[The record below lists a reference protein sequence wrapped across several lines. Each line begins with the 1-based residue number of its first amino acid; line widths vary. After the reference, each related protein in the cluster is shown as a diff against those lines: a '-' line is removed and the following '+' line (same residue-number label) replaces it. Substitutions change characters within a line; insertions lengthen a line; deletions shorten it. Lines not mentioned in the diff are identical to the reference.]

1 MFDRV
6 IVIGVGLIGGS
17 LALALKSRGLV
28 EEVVGISRSPDT
40 LALAQQR
47 GVIDYGS
54 TALDQAML
62 TAANLVFIATPLGA
76 FPAVFKQLAA
86 LDCPENLIITDGG
99 SAKGYVIEQAE
110 EAFGYLPEKLVPGHP
125 IAGKELS
132 GVGAAEADLYVD
144 HRVILTPA
152 DHTDAHAVD
161 VVARMWKGVGACVE
175 TMTPGYHDE
184 VFAATSHLP
193 HLLAYLLV
201 DLLNEHPELGNVF
214 KYTAGGF
221 RDFTRIASSD
231 PIMWRDIAEAN
242 APAIAK
248 WLKHYRHELD
258 QMIDAVEKHD
268 HARLHALFCAAK
280 AARDQHIVKK
290 S

>member
-1 MFDRV
+1 MFKRVV
-6 IVIGVGLIGGS
+6 IVGVGLIGGS
-17 LALALKSRGLV
+17 LALALKSRGRV

-47 GVIDYGS
+47 GVIDHGS
-54 TALDQAML
+54 TALDQQSLDQAD
-62 TAANLVFIATPLGA
+62 LVFVATPLGA
-76 FPAVFKQLAA
+76 FPAVFGQLAT
-86 LDCPENLIITDGG
+86 LTLPENLIITDGG
-99 SAKGYVIEQAE
+99 SAKGYVIEQARK
-110 EAFGYLPEKLVPGHP
+110 AFGAVPPRLVPGHP

-132 GVGAAEADLYVD
+132 GVAAAEASLYED
-144 HRVILTPA
+144 HRVILTPV
-152 DHTDAHAVD
+152 DETDAAATEIVEK
-161 VVARMWKGVGACVE
+161 MWKEVGACVE
-175 TMTPGYHDE
+175 TMTPQYHDE

-231 PIMWRDIAEAN
+231 PVMWRDIAEAN

-248 WLKHYRHELD
+248 WLKQYRRELD
-258 QMIDAVEKHD
+258 RMIEAVERRD
-268 HARLHALFCAAK
+268 HAALHELFCAAK